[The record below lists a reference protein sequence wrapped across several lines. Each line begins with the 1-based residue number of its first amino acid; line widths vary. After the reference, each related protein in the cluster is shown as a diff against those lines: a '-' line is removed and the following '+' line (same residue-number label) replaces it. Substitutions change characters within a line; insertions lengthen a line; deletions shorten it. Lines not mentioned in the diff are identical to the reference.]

1 MNQPESE
8 LFIEIDGKR
17 IPVSEQVYR
26 EYWRS
31 VNREDYF
38 MRIVK
43 QEGFIYD
50 PKKRIAKFVPGREDS
65 YERLVDENIEF
76 VSGETPLDEQVMFRV
91 MLEHIMVQLS
101 DEERAIFIH
110 HILLEK
116 PERDA
121 CVDAGLSRNIF
132 QRRKQSL
139 MKKLRQMYND
149 SS

>member
-17 IPVSEQVYR
+17 IRVSEQVYR

-38 MRIVK
+38 MRILK

-50 PKKRIAKFVPGREDS
+50 PEKRIATFVPGREDS

-91 MLEHIMVQLS
+91 MLEHIMAQLS

>member
-1 MNQPESE
+1 MNQQESE

-43 QEGFIYD
+43 REGFIYD
-50 PKKRIAKFVPGREDS
+50 PKRRIAKFVPGREDS

-91 MLEHIMVQLS
+91 MLEHVMAQLS
-101 DEERAIFIH
+101 DEERAIFVH